1 MSSHFLKF
9 YNIYLCTTQKKV
21 LLVSWKMARNTEK
34 YWKEKTASLG
44 FSLKSQTVI
53 TTSKMV
59 PVETS
64 HFTALAE
71 TFRGLKNQQYVLLI
85 SSTHKSFRC
94 FSFVCLFVLPPA
106 GLLQSIL
113 NYNILSNFF
122 NKVKPHSII

>member
-1 MSSHFLKF
+1 
-9 YNIYLCTTQKKV
+9 
-21 LLVSWKMARNTEK
+21 MARNTEK
-34 YWKEKTASLG
+34 YWKAKTASLG

-71 TFRGLKNQQYVLLI
+71 AFRGLKNQQYVLLI
-85 SSTHKSFRC
+85 SSTHKTFRC
-94 FSFVCLFVLPPA
+94 FFSFFFFLPPA

-113 NYNILSNFF
+113 NYNILSKFF
-122 NKVKPHSII
+122 NKVKPYSIK